1 MTKNRKRLGDILLE
15 GKLITPEQ
23 LNKALEIQ
31 KKTGERLG
39 EILIKQGYISEEE
52 MVEILEFQL
61 GIPKINLHKYLIEPE
76 IVKILPEAI
85 ARKYTVFPVK
95 VENNTLTLAVN
106 DPFNIIAIDDIKM
119 LTGLNVEIVLAT
131 KSEIEKAI
139 DNYYSSKEVIQKV
152 LQEIKIEIGATE
164 DESIGIVDISE
175 EETAPVIR
183 LINTVI
189 NQAVKE
195 NASDI
200 HIEPQE
206 RNIRVRFRIDGELY
220 EVIRWPKNLLP
231 SVLTR
236 IKILAGM
243 DITQRRLPQDGH
255 LELQIENN
263 NIDVRVSTLP
273 TVHGEKIVLRIFNR
287 KHSLLGLEEL
297 GFNGEQIEI
306 IERILKIPYGMIL
319 VTGPTG
325 SGKTTTL
332 YSMLNKINNP
342 TKNIITLEDPVEYIL
357 NGINQVQIN
366 MKTGFSFASG
376 LRSILRQDPDIIMV
390 GEIRDAETADIAVRA
405 ALTGHLVFSTLH
417 TNNAIGTITRLLDMG
432 LEPYLVASCLVGII
446 AQRLVR
452 KNCPYCKEKYEP
464 LPHEKAF
471 FDDDKELVLYKS
483 KGCNFCSN
491 TGFKGRTVL
500 AEILPI
506 SAELRELIAK
516 KATNREIAEK
526 SQKIGFKSMKDVGL
540 EMVKN
545 GITTLDE
552 ILKVLYSEED

>member
-1 MTKNRKRLGDILLE
+1 MAKTRKRLGDILLE
-15 GKLITPEQ
+15 EKLITPDQ
-23 LNKALEIQ
+23 LSRALEIQ

-39 EILIKQGYISEEE
+39 EILIKQGFITEEE
-52 MVEILEFQL
+52 MVEVLQYQL
-61 GIPKINLHKYLIEPE
+61 GIPRINLHKYLIEPE
-76 IVKILPEAI
+76 IVKLLPESV
-85 ARKYTVFPVK
+85 ARKYIIFPVK
-95 VENNTLTLAVN
+95 IENNTLTLAVN
-106 DPFNIIAIDDIKM
+106 DPFNIIAIDDVKM

-139 DNYYSSKEVIQKV
+139 DNYYSSKEIIQKV
-152 LQEIKIEIGATE
+152 LQEVKSELGAAD
-164 DESIGIVDISE
+164 DEAIGIIDIPE

-183 LINTVI
+183 LINTI
-189 NQAVKE
+189 IHQAVKE

-206 RNIRVRFRIDGELY
+206 KNIRVRFRIDGELY

-255 LELQIENN
+255 LELQIESS
-263 NIDVRVSTLP
+263 NIDIRVSTLP

-287 KHSLLGLEEL
+287 KHTLLGLEEL
-297 GFNGEQIEI
+297 GFNNEQII
-306 IERILKIPYGMIL
+306 MIEKMLKIPYGMIL

-342 TKNIITLEDPVEYIL
+342 TKNIITLEDPVEYL
-357 NGINQVQIN
+357 LQGINQVQIN
-366 MKTGFSFASG
+366 PKTGFSFANG

-452 KNCPYCKEKYEP
+452 KNCPYCKEEYEA
-464 LPHEKAF
+464 LPHERAF
-471 FDDDKELVLYKS
+471 FEGQEKLILYKS
-483 KGCNFCSN
+483 RGCNFCSN

-500 AEILPI
+500 AEIFTVN
-506 SAELRELIAK
+506 AKLRELIAK
-516 KATNREIAEK
+516 KASTKEIAVK
-526 SQKIGFKSMKDVGL
+526 STEMGFKPMKEVGF
-540 EMVKN
+540 EMVKR